1 MDIQK
6 NKDLIDFNS
15 FVIKATADYYVEVT
29 SEHEI
34 EAALD
39 FVYAEKV
46 PYLILGGG
54 SNILFVNNFHG
65 MIIHIKNKGIF
76 WDSSLDNQKQ
86 RVDVSAGENWHNF
99 VVLCLSKNLHGLEN
113 LALIP
118 GTVGGAPI
126 QNIGAYGVE
135 VKDLI
140 ESVKVFDL
148 TRKKWLILSNQD
160 CGFGYRNSILRTS
173 NRYIVYTVTFEL
185 ERQWNPRLHH
195 RELYERFHTKKTKA
209 ADIFNEVCRVRRT
222 KLPDPKI
229 KGNAGSFFK
238 NPIISMSEL
247 DRLNSDCPGI
257 PFYKTN
263 DPDAVKVPAAWLLDN
278 LGWRGKSLGGASV
291 STNHALVIVNQA
303 RATGRDI
310 YDLAMEMS
318 SSVFDNFEITLI
330 PEVKIIDS

>member
-6 NKDLIDFNS
+6 NKDLIDFNR
-15 FVIKATADYYVEVT
+15 FGIKATADYYVEVT

-113 LALIP
+113 LAMIP

-148 TRKKWLILSNQD
+148 TRKKWLILS
-160 CGFGYRNSILRTS
+160 
-173 NRYIVYTVTFEL
+173 
-185 ERQWNPRLHH
+185 
-195 RELYERFHTKKTKA
+195 
-209 ADIFNEVCRVRRT
+209 
-222 KLPDPKI
+222 
-229 KGNAGSFFK
+229 
-238 NPIISMSEL
+238 
-247 DRLNSDCPGI
+247 
-257 PFYKTN
+257 
-263 DPDAVKVPAAWLLDN
+263 
-278 LGWRGKSLGGASV
+278 
-291 STNHALVIVNQA
+291 
-303 RATGRDI
+303 
-310 YDLAMEMS
+310 
-318 SSVFDNFEITLI
+318 
-330 PEVKIIDS
+330 